1 MLLPPSDPHN
11 GQGPLSSLFRPRGTF
26 QSTPICGH
34 ALPFE
39 HSRVEIAFDARFSSP
54 ASPALFSG
62 LIRIV
67 PLPAP
72 SASSLAGRSLPPS
85 GFDLSEPLLKRFS
98 PEENPPA
105 DSHCWEVRDPSNF
118 AIDNVAEVGSRTSD
132 ERGCLGQ
139 IQDLGHT
146 CVLDLDG
153 AFRFAKALSIGCYW
167 MEGAGRHIVLSFL
180 RPLRRRK
187 PWNARCGSNRQ
198 YDFICAGECG

>member
-1 MLLPPSDPHN
+1 LTLPSPLV
-11 GQGPLSSLFRPRGTF
+11 QGTYVFVQFRPCSSSVRSAQWPRTLSSLFRPRGTF
-26 QSTPICGH
+26 QSTPICGL

-39 HSRVEIAFDARFSSP
+39 HSRVEIAFDARFSFP

-67 PLPAP
+67 LLLAP
-72 SASSLAGRSLPPS
+72 IASSLAGRSLPPG

-98 PEENPPA
+98 PEENPSA
-105 DSHCWEVRDPSNF
+105 DSHRGEVWYPSNF

-146 CVLDLDG
+146 CVLELHG
-153 AFRFAKALSIGCYW
+153 AFRFAKGLWCKLES
-167 MEGAGRHIVLSFL
+167 GAR
-180 RPLRRRK
+180 
-187 PWNARCGSNRQ
+187 
-198 YDFICAGECG
+198 